1 MVRAIHSRGS
11 SHLDRNCT
19 TIDVMDIILFDTV
32 SFLGVAI
39 VVAIV
44 ARRMGLPYTVG
55 LVLAGIGL
63 ALTGLETGALLT
75 HDFIFDV
82 ILPPLLFEA
91 ALSIH
96 WRELRRDMLPVVVL
110 STLGVVISAVV
121 VAAGLVELLAW
132 PAAPAVVFGVLIA
145 ATDPI
150 AVLAMFKDTG
160 IKGRL
165 RLLVESE
172 SLFNDGVAA
181 VLFALVLTWAEA
193 TGIGPPTAAAVSR
206 ALILM
211 TGGGILVGIA
221 CGGAAIALAGRT
233 SDHLVEA
240 TLTAVAAYGSFLLAE
255 NFHFSG
261 VLATVAAGLLMG
273 NLGVLR
279 EDERPKIF
287 SPNGRSFVIGLWEFA
302 AFIANS
308 LIFLLIGLRVAAMP
322 FTGIGVSALLVA
334 IGLVL
339 AGRALTVYPLCLL
352 FRSSTWA
359 IPLYEQHVLWWGG
372 LRGAL
377 ALALALALPPSF
389 PLYNEILITAF
400 GVVVFSV
407 VVQGLTMPL
416 LLRKLSLLPKN

>member
-1 MVRAIHSRGS
+1 M
-11 SHLDRNCT
+11 
-19 TIDVMDIILFDTV
+19 MDTVLTHTV

-39 VVAIV
+39 LVAII
-44 ARRMGLPYTVG
+44 ARRMRLPYTVG
-55 LVLAGIGL
+55 LVLTGIGL
-63 ALTGLETGALLT
+63 AVAGLETGAMLT
-75 HDFIFDV
+75 HDFIFEV

-91 ALSIH
+91 ALSIR
-96 WRELRRDMLPVVVL
+96 WRELRQDMLPVVAL

-121 VAAGLVELLAW
+121 VAAGMAKFLAW
-132 PAAPAVVFGVLIA
+132 PAAPALAFGVLIA

-181 VLFALVLTWAEA
+181 VLFALVLTWAQA
-193 TGIGPPTAAAVSR
+193 TDGSQLSTVSVGR
-206 ALILM
+206 TLAFM
-211 TGGGILVGIA
+211 TGGGLLVGLA
-221 CGGAAIALAGRT
+221 CGAAAITLAGRT

-240 TLTAVAAYGSFLLAE
+240 TLTAVAAYSSFLLAE
-255 NFHFSG
+255 NFGFSG

-279 EDERPKIF
+279 EDENRNTF
-287 SPNGRSFVIGLWEFA
+287 SLDGRSFVISLWEFA

-308 LIFLLIGLRVAAMP
+308 LIFLLIGLRVAAIP
-322 FTGIGVSALLVA
+322 FASVGVRAVLLA
-334 IGLVL
+334 IGLGL
-339 AGRALTVYPLCLL
+339 AGRALTVYPVCLL
-352 FRSSTWA
+352 FRFSTWA
-359 IPLYEQHVLWWGG
+359 IPVREQHVLWWGG

-389 PLYNEILITAF
+389 PLHDDILITAF
-400 GVVVFSV
+400 GVVVFAV
-407 VVQGLTMPL
+407 VVQGLTMPWL
-416 LLRKLSLLPKN
+416 LLMLKFSRGNETARRKR

>member
-1 MVRAIHSRGS
+1 MMDTVL
-11 SHLDRNCT
+11 SH
-19 TIDVMDIILFDTV
+19 TV

-39 VVAIV
+39 LVAII
-44 ARRMGLPYTVG
+44 ARRMRLPYTVG
-55 LVLAGIGL
+55 LVLTGIGL
-63 ALTGLETGALLT
+63 AVAGLETGAMLT
-75 HDFIFDV
+75 HDFIFEV

-91 ALSIH
+91 ALSIR
-96 WRELRRDMLPVVVL
+96 WRELRQDMLPVVAL

-121 VAAGLVELLAW
+121 VAAGMVKFLSW
-132 PAAPAVVFGVLIA
+132 PAAPALAFGVLIA

-181 VLFALVLTWAEA
+181 VLFALVLTWAQA
-193 TGIGPPTAAAVSR
+193 TDGSQLSTGNVGR
-206 ALILM
+206 ALAFM
-211 TGGGILVGIA
+211 TGGGILVGVA
-221 CGGAAIALAGRT
+221 CGAAAITLAGRT

-255 NFHFSG
+255 NFGFSG

-279 EDERPKIF
+279 EDENRNIF
-287 SPNGRSFVIGLWEFA
+287 SPDGRSFVIDLWEFG

-308 LIFLLIGLRVAAMP
+308 LIFLLIGLRVAAIP
-322 FTGIGVSALLVA
+322 LTSVSARAVLLA
-334 IGLVL
+334 IGLGL
-339 AGRALTVYPLCLL
+339 AGRALTVYPVCLL
-352 FRSSTWA
+352 FRFSTWA
-359 IPLYEQHVLWWGG
+359 IPMLDQHVLWWDG

-389 PLYNEILITAF
+389 PLHDEILITAF
-400 GVVVFSV
+400 GVVVFAV
-407 VVQGLTMPL
+407 VVQGLTMPWL
-416 LLRKLSLLPKN
+416 LLKLKISRGNETARRPERS

>member
-1 MVRAIHSRGS
+1 M
-11 SHLDRNCT
+11 
-19 TIDVMDIILFDTV
+19 DTV
-32 SFLGVAI
+32 LTHTVSLLGVAI
-39 VVAIV
+39 IVAIIG
-44 ARRMGLPYTVG
+44 RRMRLPYTVG
-55 LVLAGIGL
+55 LVLAGQGL
-63 ALTGLETGALLT
+63 AVAGLDTGVMLT
-75 HDFIFDV
+75 HDFIFGV

-91 ALSIH
+91 ALSIR
-96 WRELRRDMLPVVVL
+96 WRELRQDMLPVVVL
-110 STLGVVISAVV
+110 STLGVVISAGI
-121 VAAGLVELLAW
+121 VAAGMVNFLAW
-132 PAAPAVVFGVLIA
+132 PTAPAVVFGVLIA

-150 AVLAMFKDTG
+150 AVLAMFKETG

-181 VLFALVLTWAEA
+181 VLFALVLTWAQA
-193 TGIGPPTAAAVSR
+193 TGSSQLSTLVVVR
-206 ALILM
+206 TLVFM
-211 TGGGILVGIA
+211 TGGGILVGVA
-221 CGGAAIALAGRT
+221 CGATAVVLAGRT

-255 NFHFSG
+255 HFQFSG

-279 EDERPKIF
+279 EGEKANI
-287 SPNGRSFVIGLWEFA
+287 SSSGCRSFVIDLWEFG

-308 LIFLLIGLRVAAMP
+308 LIFLLIGLSLAPLTRVDA
-322 FTGIGVSALLVA
+322 IALLLA

-339 AGRALTVYPLCLL
+339 TGRALSVYPVCLF

-359 IPLYEQHVLWWGG
+359 IPLREQHILWWGG

-377 ALALALALPPSF
+377 ALALALALPTSF
-389 PLYNEILITAF
+389 PLYIEILATAF

-407 VVQGLTMPL
+407 VAQGLTMPWL
-416 LLRKLSLLPKN
+416 MRKLKFYDGNERFATSPDGDSTRSP

>member
-1 MVRAIHSRGS
+1 MV
-11 SHLDRNCT
+11 
-19 TIDVMDIILFDTV
+19 VMDTV
-32 SFLGVAI
+32 LTHTIGFLGVAI
-39 VVAIV
+39 LVAIV
-44 ARRMGLPYTVG
+44 ARRVHLPYTVG
-55 LVLAGIGL
+55 LVVTGIGL
-63 ALTGLETGALLT
+63 AMAGLETGAMLT
-75 HDFIFDV
+75 HDFIFDI
-82 ILPPLLFEA
+82 ILPPLLFQA

-96 WRELRRDMLPVVVL
+96 WRELQRDMVPVVTL
-110 STLGVVISAVV
+110 SALGVATSAAVT
-121 VAAGLVELLAW
+121 AAGMVAFLAW
-132 PAAPAVVFGVLIA
+132 PTAPAMSFGVLIA

-181 VLFALVLTWAEA
+181 VLFALVLTWAQA
-193 TGIGPPTAAAVSR
+193 TDGVHLTTAIAVR
-206 ALILM
+206 AVVVM

-255 NFHFSG
+255 NFQFSG
-261 VLATVAAGLLMG
+261 VLATVTAGLVMG

-279 EDERPKIF
+279 EDEDQNIF
-287 SPNGRSFVIGLWEFA
+287 SRDGRSFVIEVWEFA

-308 LIFLLIGLRVAAMP
+308 LIFLLIGLRVAAMR
-322 FTGIGVSALLVA
+322 FTSIGGRTLLVA
-334 IGLVL
+334 VGLLLV
-339 AGRALTVYPLCLL
+339 ARALTVYPLCLL
-352 FRSSTWA
+352 FWRSKWD
-359 IPLYEQHVLWWGG
+359 IPMREQHVLWWGG

-377 ALALALALPPSF
+377 ALALALALPSDF
-389 PLYNEILITAF
+389 PFNNEILITAF
-400 GVVVFSV
+400 GVVIFSV

-416 LLRKLSLLPKN
+416 LLRKLHLLAKQ

>member
-1 MVRAIHSRGS
+1 M
-11 SHLDRNCT
+11 
-19 TIDVMDIILFDTV
+19 MDTALTHTV

-39 VVAIV
+39 LVAII
-44 ARRMGLPYTVG
+44 ARRMRLPYTVG
-55 LVLAGIGL
+55 LVLTGIGL
-63 ALTGLETGALLT
+63 AVAGLETGAMLT
-75 HDFIFDV
+75 HDFIFEV

-91 ALSIH
+91 ALSIR
-96 WRELRRDMLPVVVL
+96 WRELRQDMLPVVVL

-121 VAAGLVELLAW
+121 VAAGMVKFLAW
-132 PAAPAVVFGVLIA
+132 PAAPALVFGVLIA

-181 VLFALVLTWAEA
+181 VLFALVLTWAQA
-193 TGIGPPTAAAVSR
+193 TDSSQLSTVSVGR
-206 ALILM
+206 TLAFM
-211 TGGGILVGIA
+211 TGGGILVGVA
-221 CGGAAIALAGRT
+221 CGAAAITLAGRT

-255 NFHFSG
+255 HFEFSG

-279 EDERPKIF
+279 EDENRNIF
-287 SPNGRSFVIGLWEFA
+287 SPDGRSFVIALWEFG

-308 LIFLLIGLRVAAMP
+308 LIFLLIGLRVAAIP
-322 FTGIGVSALLVA
+322 LTSVGARAVLLA
-334 IGLVL
+334 IGLGL
-339 AGRALTVYPLCLL
+339 AGRALTVYPVCLL
-352 FRSSTWA
+352 FRFSTWA
-359 IPLYEQHVLWWGG
+359 IPMREQHVLWWGG

-389 PLYNEILITAF
+389 PLHDEILITAF
-400 GVVVFSV
+400 GVVVFAV
-407 VVQGLTMPL
+407 VVQGLTMPWL
-416 LLRKLSLLPKN
+416 LLMLKFSRGNETARRQR

>member
-1 MVRAIHSRGS
+1 MDTGLTH
-11 SHLDRNCT
+11 
-19 TIDVMDIILFDTV
+19 TI

-39 VVAIV
+39 IVAII
-44 ARRMGLPYTVG
+44 ARRMRLPYTVG
-55 LVLAGIGL
+55 LVLTGIGL
-63 ALTGLETGALLT
+63 AVAGLETGAMLT
-75 HDFIFDV
+75 HDFIFEV

-91 ALSIH
+91 ALTIR
-96 WRELRRDMLPVVVL
+96 WRELRQDMLPVVVL

-121 VAAGLVELLAW
+121 VAAGMVKFLAW
-132 PAAPAVVFGVLIA
+132 PAAAAVVFGVLIA

-181 VLFALVLTWAEA
+181 VLFALVLTWAQA
-193 TGIGPPTAAAVSR
+193 TGSSQLSTVAVGR
-206 ALILM
+206 TLAFM
-211 TGGGILVGIA
+211 TGGGILVGVT
-221 CGGAAIALAGRT
+221 CGAAAITLAGRT

-255 NFHFSG
+255 NFQFSG

-279 EDERPKIF
+279 EDENRKIF
-287 SPNGRSFVIGLWEFA
+287 SPDGRSFVIALWEFG

-308 LIFLLIGLRVAAMP
+308 LIFLLIGLRVAGMP
-322 FTGIGVSALLVA
+322 LTGVDATALLLA

-339 AGRALTVYPLCLL
+339 AGRALTVYPICLF
-352 FRSSTWA
+352 FRSSRWA
-359 IPLYEQHVLWWGG
+359 IPLREQHVLWWGG

-389 PLYNEILITAF
+389 PLFNEILVTAF

-416 LLRKLSLLPKN
+416 LLRKLKFYDGNESIRRQP